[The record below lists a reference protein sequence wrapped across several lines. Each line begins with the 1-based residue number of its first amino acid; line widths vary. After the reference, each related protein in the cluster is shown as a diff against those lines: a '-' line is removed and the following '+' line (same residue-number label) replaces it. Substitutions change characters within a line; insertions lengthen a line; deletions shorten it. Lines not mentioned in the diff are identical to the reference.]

1 MSKRVKIL
9 LIGILTALCVACV
22 FATSPSKS
30 SSTEEQQIVNDK
42 DTITYCSPLKDRK
55 EQLLYRLAYTV
66 SYNLDNKIP
75 NWVAWK
81 ETKQYAN
88 GKLKRTSSNAFREDE
103 QVRKPRASLEDY
115 KHSGWSRGHMY
126 PAGDAKW
133 SKTAM
138 YESFLLTNICPQ
150 DQKLNAGDWEEIE
163 SLCRQWAKRYGEIY
177 IVCGPILDKNFSTI
191 GKNKVAVPKAF
202 FKVVLSMNPEPKA
215 IGFICENAPNN
226 FEIQDYVLSVDEVER
241 IIGIDFFPFLED
253 SIENKVEAQ
262 SNLKLWLRKGNK
274 IK

>member
-1 MSKRVKIL
+1 MNNRAKIL
-9 LIGILTALCVACV
+9 LISILICICGACI
-22 FATSPSKS
+22 FATSPSS
-30 SSTEEQQIVNDK
+30 QTSAEENTTANESDSIV
-42 DTITYCSPLKDRK
+42 YCSPLKDR
-55 EQLLYRLAYTV
+55 EELLLRRFAYTV
-66 SYNLDNKIP
+66 SYNKTTKIP

-103 QVRKPRASLEDY
+103 QVKQPRATLEDY

-133 SKTAM
+133 SKKAM

-177 IVCGPILDKNFSTI
+177 IVCGPILDENFSTI

-202 FKVVLSMNPEPKA
+202 FKVVLSMYPEPKA
-215 IGFICENAPNN
+215 IGFVCENAPNN
-226 FEIQDYVLSVDEVER
+226 FKVQDYVLCVDEVEK
-241 IIGIDFFPFLED
+241 ITGIDFFSFLD
-253 SIENKVEAQ
+253 DNIENKIEAQ
-262 SNLKLWLRKGNK
+262 SNLKLWLRKENK